1 MGRTTFYL
9 EKRIPCYIYRIL
21 NKYSKELFDYGVGIH
36 RRREDFLTT
45 TKKRC
50 NVPFELH
57 KGMSEIVI
65 TVKK

>member
-36 RRREDFLTT
+36 K
-45 TKKRC
+45 TKGR
-50 NVPFELH
+50 L
-57 KGMSEIVI
+57 SE
-65 TVKK
+65 KKKKM